1 LRAALLRLLEAT
13 HGKFQCPS
21 LVVSLVRLAGVA
33 APASSPDV
41 GHGPSAS
48 GTALFSTP
56 MFGGGGGYGSGA
68 LASVGSEELDALR
81 CLLGAG
87 LAVEDVLTLPV
98 RAGLLRPDFAAM
110 QSSLLR
116 LVNRTASRSLFDA
129 ESTLELSRELSTTFI
144 TKLLGPR
151 VGDGVAA
158 MDAHTV
164 VGHQVGKALDRC
176 AGSLGWSCLVVV
188 FSACAVVMCRWLS
201 TCVGEACLLVRRPTT
216 CVLSLCGRIGGVAP
230 TSALLSSK
238 PWPMLTVYCTGNGAH
253 VLRWGTV
260 CIDPF
265 MCGEMCGR
273 TSGGEVQRPF
283 AKRCHTLR
291 LAGVRRSC
299 CGQVVFR
306 VAALRTPLMQ
316 KLVWQHIVLQFYTG
330 AGYLPVCA
338 SNSCHFLL

>member
-33 APASSPDV
+33 TPAPSPGV

-48 GTALFSTP
+48 GTGMFSTP
-56 MFGGGGGYGSGA
+56 MFGGGGDYGSGA
-68 LASVGSEELDALR
+68 LASVGPEELDALR

-98 RAGLLRPDFAAM
+98 RVGLLSPDLAAM

-116 LVNRTASRSLFDA
+116 LVNRTASRALFDA

-158 MDAHTV
+158 GDAPTV
-164 VGHQVGKALDRC
+164 VGHQVGRAGLRHETVARGESGVVVLGSRSQCLCCFDVQVVEHLCRGGQLAGVEAHILCASIVRPDWRGRSDLCADFLKAITGLDSLLCSKRC
-176 AGSLGWSCLVVV
+176 ACTVL
-188 FSACAVVMCRWLS
+188 
-201 TCVGEACLLVRRPTT
+201 EN
-216 CVLSLCGRIGGVAP
+216 CVLGLFV
-230 TSALLSSK
+230 
-238 PWPMLTVYCTGNGAH
+238 
-253 VLRWGTV
+253 
-260 CIDPF
+260 
-265 MCGEMCGR
+265 CGEMCGR
-273 TSGGEVQRPF
+273 TWGCECSDPLRKG
-283 AKRCHTLR
+283 ACTLR
-291 LAGVRRSC
+291 LIGFASWGAPPC

-306 VAALRTPLMQ
+306 VSALCTRTCRSSSGSTLSSSFT
-316 KLVWQHIVLQFYTG
+316 LVRAIYRCVR
-330 AGYLPVCA
+330 
-338 SNSCHFLL
+338 